1 MLILFKNSI
10 FNLLGTLISLILGVI
25 SIPVIF
31 KFLGSEKFS
40 IISIYL
46 TLIAIGNIADMG
58 VGKAIIKKLN
68 STSSISLKKKYFTS
82 GIFFC
87 TIISLVFVLLNSFI
101 LNTMTFS
108 NINYYHITKFS
119 IYLIP
124 TLILIIFFKS
134 IIESKN
140 NFLIVNVI
148 RLIFNTLLFSF
159 ILFAAYSKF
168 SIVLI
173 LSIINLIKLL
183 QLITTFIFSRS
194 NFFGL
199 FFSRNEF
206 YMLSV
211 SSIKLGVLNFM
222 GTLIGYVDKLI
233 LPMILSASIIAPYYL
248 VNDISSKLWLIPGA
262 IFSALFPS
270 LMKYPEKFSNKY
282 FLKKINGILIFSF
295 APVIIIVSGFSDEII
310 KILSSETLDE
320 TTTSIYLKITLVGV
334 LISCFNQL
342 NSNILIAYNRENQMI
357 KFQTI
362 LFCIYLPVLYFSVQH
377 FDLFGACYAFSIRLL
392 IDSVI
397 ISILSFKHTKY
408 YFKTECLFILFSI
421 LILVIGVVFKSSIFN
436 ILTLIISFS
445 AYIFFLKK
453 SWREL
458 IILS

>member
-1 MLILFKNSI
+1 MGTLFKNSI
-10 FNLLGTLISLILGVI
+10 FNLFGTLISLILGVI

-46 TLIAIGNIADMG
+46 TLIAIGNIADLG

-68 STSSISLKKKYFTS
+68 STISISLKKKYFTS

-87 TIISLVFVLLNSFI
+87 FIISLVFVLLNLLI
-101 LNTMTFS
+101 LNMITFS

-119 IYLIP
+119 LYLIP

-140 NFLIVNVI
+140 NFFLVNII
-148 RLIFNTLLFSF
+148 RLIFNILLFGF
-159 ILFAAYSKF
+159 IIFAAYSKF
-168 SIVLI
+168 DIIII

-183 QLITTFIFSRS
+183 QLITTFIFSQS
-194 NFFGL
+194 IFFGV
-199 FFSRNEF
+199 FFSRKEF
-206 YMLSV
+206 YELSI
-211 SSIKLGVLNFM
+211 SSVKLGVLNFM

-248 VNDISSKLWLIPGA
+248 VNDISSKLWLLPGA

-270 LMKYPEKFSNKY
+270 LMKFPEKFSNKS
-282 FLKKINGILIFSF
+282 FLKKINRILIFSF

-310 KILSSETLDE
+310 KILSSGTLDE
-320 TTTSIYLKITLVGV
+320 TTSIYLKITLVGV

-342 NSNILIAYNRENQMI
+342 NSNILIAYNRENEMI

-362 LFCIYLPVLYFSVQH
+362 LFFIYLPVLYFSVQYYG
-377 FDLFGACYAFSIRLL
+377 LFGACYAFSIRLL

-408 YFKTECLFILFSI
+408 YFKIESLFVLLSI
-421 LILVIGVVFKSSIFN
+421 LILVFGVFFRNSIFN
-436 ILTLIISFS
+436 TIILIISCF
-445 AYIFFLKK
+445 IFIYYLKK
-453 SWREL
+453 SWKKL
-458 IILS
+458 IISN